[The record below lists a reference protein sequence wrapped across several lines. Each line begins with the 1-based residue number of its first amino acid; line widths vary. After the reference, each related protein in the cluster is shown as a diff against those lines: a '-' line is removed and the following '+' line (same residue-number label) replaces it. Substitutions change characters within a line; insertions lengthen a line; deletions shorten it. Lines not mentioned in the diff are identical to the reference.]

1 MNAAFKRIKPA
12 HLQRE
17 ILRLTGELEKLSLA
31 KKIPPAKP
39 PINTRGNHKG

>member
-17 ILRLTGELEKLSLA
+17 ILHLSGELEKLSLA

-39 PINTRGNHKG
+39 PVNTWWNKNP